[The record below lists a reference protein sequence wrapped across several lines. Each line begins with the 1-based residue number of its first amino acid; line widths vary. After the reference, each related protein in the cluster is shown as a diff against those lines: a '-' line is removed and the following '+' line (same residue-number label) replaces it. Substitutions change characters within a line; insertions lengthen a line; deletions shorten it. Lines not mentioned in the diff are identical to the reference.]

1 MYVGPFAGKQG
12 KQSAGSAT
20 NVFYRA
26 ADEFA
31 EVNVECVCDFEQHLQ
46 TRRATVVLKKAHAGL
61 GDVCISRE
69 LRHGR
74 ILFLPLL
81 GKQFGDSAADF
92 VVVIVPWHDVP
103 VAKNSR

>member
-1 MYVGPFAGKQG
+1 MYVGPFAWKPG
-12 KQSAGSAT
+12 KQSAASAA
-20 NVFYRA
+20 NVFYRT

-31 EVNVECVCDFEQHLQ
+31 EVNVERVRDFEQHLQ
-46 TRRATVVLKKAHAGL
+46 TRCATVILKEAHPRL
-61 GDVCISRE
+61 GNISISRK

-74 ILFLPLL
+74 IFLLPLL

-92 VVVIVPWHDVP
+92 VVVIVPWHEVP

>member
-12 KQSAGSAT
+12 KQSAASSA
-20 NVFYRA
+20 NVLYRT

-31 EVNVECVCDFEQHLQ
+31 EVNVERVRDFEQHFQ
-46 TRRATVVLKKAHAGL
+46 TRRAAMVLKKTYAWL
-61 GDVCISRE
+61 GNVGISRE

-74 ILFLPLL
+74 ILLLPLL
-81 GKQFGDSAADF
+81 GKQFGDSPADF